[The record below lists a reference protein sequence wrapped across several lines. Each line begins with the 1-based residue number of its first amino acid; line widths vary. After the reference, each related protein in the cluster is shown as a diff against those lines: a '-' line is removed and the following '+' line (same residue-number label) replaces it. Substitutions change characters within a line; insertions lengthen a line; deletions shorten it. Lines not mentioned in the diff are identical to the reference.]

1 MEISHEQPHLPEID
15 PITLRVSLKISARFQ
30 FGTRA
35 IQATGTVSDHA
46 HPNVLRLRIQQS
58 FLQRAVQT
66 LIRMLSTVTGSWLQS
81 KFPEWFIPK
90 NIVLKSQKPDWEDEF
105 NRELIAYHKL
115 SNIQGIIIPQLY
127 GMIEYRNTRTLV
139 LSDIGGHCLATPQGA
154 VLDKEDLRPLLHQA
168 FTSFAELGAYHDDTK
183 LDNFHLVTQEG
194 KDKIMVVDLES
205 VCFDLSGE
213 ELASI
218 SNGDSVWLIEQ
229 YENHLECMEYDG
241 VILPKRPLRL

>member
-1 MEISHEQPHLPEID
+1 
-15 PITLRVSLKISARFQ
+15 
-30 FGTRA
+30 
-35 IQATGTVSDHA
+35 
-46 HPNVLRLRIQQS
+46 
-58 FLQRAVQT
+58 
-66 LIRMLSTVTGSWLQS
+66 MLSTVTGSWLQS
-81 KFPEWFIPK
+81 KFPEWFIPE

-127 GMIEYRNTRTLV
+127 GMIDYRNTRTLV

-154 VLDKEDLRPLLHQA
+154 VLDKEDLRPLLRQA

-183 LDNFHLVTQEG
+183 LDNFHLVTKEG

-218 SNGDSVWLIEQ
+218 SNGDSAWLIEQ

-241 VILPKRPLRL
+241 VILPKRPLRV